1 MSLIYLPLFMLPG
14 RYFIVA
20 GIFYFI
26 FYVWKKK
33 EFSYLK
39 IQKTY
44 PSKKKIFSEIF
55 YSLFG
60 LFIFAIVIFLMFVLI
75 YNGFSKMYKNIS
87 EFGWIYFCFSI
98 VSLIVIHDMY
108 FYFAHR
114 LIHLKKLFFIH
125 KRHHLSVNPTPWA
138 AFSFGPIEAIL
149 QIAWLPLI
157 IILIPLHKYALL
169 IWSIFM
175 IVMNVIGHLGYEIF
189 PKNFLQSPIGKILLS
204 STHHNLHHSRNNNH
218 YGLYFTF
225 WDKIMGTEYP
235 DYKKVYE
242 TVKSRPSQS

>member
-1 MSLIYLPLFMLPG
+1 MSILLFTLFMMPG

-26 FYVWKKK
+26 FYFWKKT
-33 EFSYLK
+33 EYRHLK
-39 IQKTY
+39 IQASFPKRKMIYTELLY
-44 PSKKKIFSEIF
+44 STMGMLIFT
-55 YSLFG
+55 L
-60 LFIFAIVIFLMFVLI
+60 VVFLMIILI
-75 YNGFSKMYKNIS
+75 RNGHTQMYKNIS
-87 EFGWIYFCFSI
+87 EFGWIYFSFSV

-114 LIHLKKLFFIH
+114 LIHLKKIFFIH

-138 AFSFGPIEAIL
+138 AFSFGPIEAVL
-149 QIAWLPLI
+149 QIGWLPVI
-157 IILIPLHKYALL
+157 IMILPVQRYALL
-169 IWSIFM
+169 AWSTFM
-175 IVMNVIGHLGYEIF
+175 IVMNVIGHLGFEIF
-189 PKNFLQSPIGKILLS
+189 PKNFLQTSIGKILLS

-225 WDKIMGTEYP
+225 WDKVMGTEYS

-242 TVKSRPSQS
+242 SVKSRPLV